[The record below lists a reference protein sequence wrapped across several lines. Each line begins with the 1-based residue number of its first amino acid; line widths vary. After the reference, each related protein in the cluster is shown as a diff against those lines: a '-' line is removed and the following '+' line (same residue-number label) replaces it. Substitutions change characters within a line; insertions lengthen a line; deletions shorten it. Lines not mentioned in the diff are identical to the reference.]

1 MFENSMS
8 SSLCLGNV
16 ISGVDNFAIAPHPI
30 HLAVACGQK
39 RSSRSTTLKSKYGDE
54 RSVEGRIK

>member
-1 MFENSMS
+1 MS

-16 ISGVDNFAIAPHPI
+16 IAGVDNFVFAPHPI

-39 RSSRSTTLKSKYGDE
+39 RSLRSTKLKSKYGDE
-54 RSVEGRIK
+54 RPVEGRIK

>member
-16 ISGVDNFAIAPHPI
+16 ISGVDNFAIAI
-30 HLAVACGQK
+30 YNRAF
-39 RSSRSTTLKSKYGDE
+39 D
-54 RSVEGRIK
+54 